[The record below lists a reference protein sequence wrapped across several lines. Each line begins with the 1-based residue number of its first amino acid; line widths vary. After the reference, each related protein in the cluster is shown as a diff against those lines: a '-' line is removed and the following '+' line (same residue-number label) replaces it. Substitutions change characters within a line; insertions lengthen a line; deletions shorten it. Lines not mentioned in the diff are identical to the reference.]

1 MGQLVAAGLLILDRR
16 WDQDWDYDRA
26 GLDRA
31 APSWGCGERRGQ
43 RTASPGAPA
52 DHHSGRG
59 WPDNTRA
66 GIPLSSDQVSGVVLT
81 TWQEN

>member
-1 MGQLVAAGLLILDRR
+1 MAKSAGNLVLVSELLEDYPAGAIRLLILDRR

-31 APSWGCGERRGQ
+31 APSWGCDERRGQ

-52 DHHSGRG
+52 DHHPPR
-59 WPDNTRA
+59 TRLA
-66 GIPLSSDQVSGVVLT
+66 G
-81 TWQEN
+81 